1 MTHRSWGIPP
11 RPVDTPDAYDV
22 PGVGQPPR
30 EPGPAMAC
38 ALMIGMGIVGA
49 LVVGALTWLFTIG
62 ANA

>member
-1 MTHRSWGIPP
+1 MTPHRSWGIPP

-22 PGVGQPPR
+22 SGVEPLPR

-49 LVVGALTWLFTIG
+49 LVVAALAYLPFRW
-62 ANA
+62 